1 MQNDSSSSLF
11 SHFKDI
17 DNITISNF
25 LSSIPMNYSETID
38 KLSIDNNKLVDFQ
51 VLDNRC
57 KLQTPIKNFHNMADT
72 MTQSV
77 TNSVKLLDDS
87 DTHLFISTHQP
98 NLFAYGGVFKKIL
111 LNQTLKNELELKYG
125 KGKKKNCQFVYCHRS

>member
-1 MQNDSSSSLF
+1 MQNYSSSALF
-11 SHFKDI
+11 SHFKGL

-25 LSSIPMNYSETID
+25 LSSIPVNYSETID
-38 KLSIDNNKLVDFQ
+38 KLSIDNNKLIDFQ
-51 VLDNRC
+51 VLDNRF

-77 TNSVKLLDDS
+77 TNSVKLLDYS

-111 LNQTLKNELELKYG
+111 LNQNF
-125 KGKKKNCQFVYCHRS
+125 KK